1 MVEVRHRLEGS
12 VREERTRD
20 EERRAIMEV
29 VVFLKVGYMRVAM
42 EWCVFGWL
50 KLLQQVIPFVPFQKS
65 RPQFNQG
72 CSEMKLKLSER
83 HSCVSCPGRESLP
96 SPLFLWGVEMK
107 EEKSKTEIP
116 MFS

>member
-20 EERRAIMEV
+20 EERRAIMVV

-72 CSEMKLKLSER
+72 CSEVKLSEW
-83 HSCVSCPGRESLP
+83 HSCAALRVLGERVCQVPSSFGGGGRE
-96 SPLFLWGVEMK
+96 V
-107 EEKSKTEIP
+107 SKVQN
-116 MFS
+116 